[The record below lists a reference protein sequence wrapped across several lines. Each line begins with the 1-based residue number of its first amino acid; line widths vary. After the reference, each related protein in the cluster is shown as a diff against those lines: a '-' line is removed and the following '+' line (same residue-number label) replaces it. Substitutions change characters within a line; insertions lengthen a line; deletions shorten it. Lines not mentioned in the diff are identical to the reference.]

1 MNVRL
6 VFALFPL
13 LFLGSSVY
21 AQSPC
26 SDCLMSAEEEL
37 KVCLDNAIS
46 ANDKVSCEE
55 NRQAHAKVC
64 STRVC
69 KIERD
74 EGDSRNEQQT
84 PNRPGLTPYTP
95 TQIEWLALIMRAG
108 LRQDASTDHPYSL
121 DIIRVDHETLLIVVR
136 YHPTVNREI
145 INRTIDTAR
154 EAINGTAKSYGWD
167 KWVKIRESVEMNP
180 PPNERTNAVHP
191 FLRAGREKLAR
202 EWKPKTPQR
211 RAAGTWFEPC
221 RWRGLRDHGL
231 LHANLHRT

>member
-13 LFLGSSVY
+13 LFLGSPVY

-26 SDCLMSAEEEL
+26 SDCLKSAEVEL
-37 KVCLDNAIS
+37 KKCLDNAFS
-46 ANDKVSCEE
+46 ANDKGSCEE

-64 STRVC
+64 STNVC

-74 EGDSRNEQQT
+74 AGENRNERQT

-95 TQIEWLALIMRAG
+95 TEIEWLALTMRAS
-108 LRQDASTDHPYSL
+108 LRQDASTDRPYSL

-145 INRTIDTAR
+145 LSRTIDSAR
-154 EAINGTAKSYGWD
+154 EAIRSTAKSYGWD
-167 KWVKIRESVEMNP
+167 KWVKIRESVEMYP
-180 PPNERTNAVHP
+180 S
-191 FLRAGREKLAR
+191 
-202 EWKPKTPQR
+202 PK
-211 RAAGTWFEPC
+211 
-221 RWRGLRDHGL
+221 
-231 LHANLHRT
+231 